1 MKSLLS
7 KPSWLLQLVL
17 SVVAVVGQGIGTAD
31 APPRLVTEKCTAQ
44 GGCVRQNTSLV
55 LDASFHGLRARE
67 SDGDGSCGGGRDG
80 GTLCPDA
87 ETCAR
92 NCVLD
97 GADYEGNGVLTDGS
111 GVVLRQYMRR
121 GENGTEVERVSP
133 RVYLLEEEGGTGER
147 NYEMLYLK
155 SQEISFDVDVSK
167 LVCGMNG
174 ALYLAEMNATG
185 ARGELN
191 PAGARYGTGYCD
203 AQCPKLPFINGA
215 NIESRGSC
223 CTEMDLWEANAFA
236 AAFTGHTCSEPGQY
250 ACAGGECGALGVCSK
265 SGCEYNTYRL
275 GNKTFY
281 GGGGDATV
289 DTTRPFTVTTQFL
302 TNTGDAAAG
311 AILNEIRRLYVQ
323 DGRVIANA
331 AVADPYMPPGDSIKM
346 SHCQASVAGT
356 FENLGGLRQ
365 MGQALDRGMV
375 LVGRIWNDD
384 AAFMNWLDAGDAG
397 PCSATEGDPRL
408 IAENHADTQVAF
420 SNIRWGDLGST
431 YTAAQAISLPQARR
445 GGGIQ

>member
-7 KPSWLLQLVL
+7 KPPWLLIVL
-17 SVVAVVGQGIGTAD
+17 FSAAVAGQGIGTAD
-31 APPRLVTEKCTAQ
+31 APPRLVTQKCTAQ
-44 GGCVRQNTSLV
+44 GGCARRNTSLV
-55 LDASFHGLRARE
+55 LDASFHGLRAK
-67 SDGDGSCGGGRDG
+67 DGGSGNNDSVAGGRANSSCGGGFDG
-80 GTLCPDA
+80 APLSKALCPDA

-97 GADYEGNGVLTDGS
+97 GAEYAGNGVLPVEGDG
-111 GVVLRQYMRR
+111 GVVLRQYMERED
-121 GENGTEVERVSP
+121 GSVERVSP
-133 RVYLLEEEGGTGER
+133 RVYLLDDQEEEEGER
-147 NYEMLYLK
+147 NYEMLFLK

-174 ALYLAEMNATG
+174 ALYLAEMNETG
-185 ARGELN
+185 ARGGLN

-203 AQCPKLPFINGA
+203 AQCPKLPFINGVA

-281 GGGGDATV
+281 GDSV
-289 DTTRPFTVTTQFL
+289 DTSRPFTVTTQFL
-302 TNTGDAAAG
+302 TNTGDAAPG

-323 DGRVIANA
+323 DGRVIANP

-365 MGQALDRGMV
+365 MGRALDRGMV
-375 LVGRIWNDD
+375 LVARIWNDD
-384 AAFMNWLDAGDAG
+384 AAFMNWLDAGDSG
-397 PCSATEGDPRL
+397 PCSATEGDPKL
-408 IAENHADTQVAF
+408 IAEKHADTQVAF
-420 SNIRWGDLGST
+420 SNIRWGDIGST
-431 YTAAQAISLPQARR
+431 YTAT
-445 GGGIQ
+445 G